1 MKTAQD
7 YDISY
12 TLTNTSRLNPIDESK
27 HITFTNGS
35 ILVYNESKNKDVKIG
50 GFDATFVRMSH
61 LCDSDEHPLNVI
73 DQTQSVFDVADAVL
87 DADNDYDFKESVNEL
102 FDNDLF
108 NGDFVLIESVELDPE
123 WRGSNI
129 GLAVIR
135 DFIKNHIDTGTL
147 VVVEP
152 APLTKNCE
160 NETKAQINKRTA
172 KLVKHWKKL
181 GFKRIDDTGFYG
193 FATSH
198 ILPEIEIG
206 G

>member
-12 TLTNTSRLNPIDESK
+12 TITSNSRLNRIDESK
-27 HITFTNGS
+27 HITFVNGS
-35 ILVYNESKNKDVKIG
+35 ILVYDENKDMDVKIG
-50 GFDATFVRMSH
+50 SFDATFVKMSH
-61 LCDSDEHPLNVI
+61 LCDSDEHPFDVI
-73 DQTQSVFDVADAVL
+73 DQTQSITDVANAVL
-87 DADNDYDFKESVNEL
+87 NADNDYDFKESVNEL
-102 FDNDLF
+102 FDNDLIS
-108 NGDFVLIESVELDPE
+108 GDFVIIESVELDPE

-135 DFIKNHIDTGTL
+135 DFIKNHIETGTL

-152 APLTKNCE
+152 APLTKDVK
-160 NETKAQINKRTA
+160 NETRVQVNKRVA
-172 KLVKHWKKL
+172 KLNKHWKKL
-181 GFKRIDDTGFYG
+181 GFLPIGKTGFYG

>member
-1 MKTAQD
+1 MKTTQE

-35 ILVYNESKNKDVKIG
+35 ILVYDESKDKNIKIG
-50 GFDATFVRMSH
+50 AFDATFVKMSH
-61 LCDSDEHPLNVI
+61 LCDSDEHPLDVI
-73 DQTQSVFDVADAVL
+73 DQTQTIYDVAEAIL
-87 DADNDYDFKESVNEL
+87 DTDNGFDFKESVNEL
-102 FDNDLF
+102 FDNDLVG
-108 NGDFVLIESVELDPE
+108 GDFVIIESVELDPE

-152 APLTKNCE
+152 APLTKDVK
-160 NETKAQINKRTA
+160 NEKQVQVNKRVA
-172 KLVKHWKKL
+172 KLNNHWKKL
-181 GFKRIDDTGFYG
+181 GFLPIGKTGFYG
-193 FATSH
+193 FSTSH

-206 G
+206 C

>member
-35 ILVYNESKNKDVKIG
+35 ILVYDENKDKDIKIG
-50 GFDATFVRMSH
+50 NFDATFVKMSH
-61 LCDSDEHPLNVI
+61 LCDSSEHPLDVI
-73 DQTQSVFDVADAVL
+73 DQTQNIFDVADAVL
-87 DADNDYDFKESVNEL
+87 DADNDYDFKESVSEL
-102 FDNDLF
+102 FDNDLVS
-108 NGDFVLIESVELDPE
+108 GDFVIIESVELDPE

-135 DFIKNHIDTGTL
+135 DFIKNHIDIGTL

-152 APLTKNCE
+152 APLTKDVK
-160 NETKAQINKRTA
+160 NETHAQVNKRVA
-172 KLVKHWKKL
+172 KLNKHWKKL
-181 GFKRIDDTGFYG
+181 KFLPIGKTGFYG
-193 FATSH
+193 FSTSH

-206 G
+206 D

>member
-1 MKTAQD
+1 MKTAQE

-35 ILVYNESKNKDVKIG
+35 ILVYDESKDKNVKIG
-50 GFDATFVRMSH
+50 AFDATFVKMSQ
-61 LCDSDEHPLNVI
+61 LCDSDEHPLDVI
-73 DQTQSVFDVADAVL
+73 DQTQTICDVAEAIL
-87 DADNDYDFKESVNEL
+87 DTDNDFDFKESVNEL
-102 FDNDLF
+102 FDNDLVS
-108 NGDFVLIESVELDPE
+108 GDFVIIESVELDPE

-152 APLTKNCE
+152 APLTKDVK
-160 NETKAQINKRTA
+160 NEKQVQVNKRVA
-172 KLVKHWKKL
+172 KLNNHWKKL
-181 GFKRIDDTGFYG
+181 GFLPIGKTGFYG
-193 FATSH
+193 FSTSH

-206 G
+206 C